1 MNFIDDEKNCH
12 FFVTLKFNYINFYKG
27 KKRMLTENHDLED
40 ALKNY
45 LELLKKEKYFEAH
58 EALEEAWHPLRKAN
72 HPLKN
77 LAKGLINGAICFEH
91 IKRNRD
97 DSKRKALSVLKS
109 YERHKHLCVEG
120 IEYFDLFF
128 KASLKI
134 EKLKAQQL

>member
-1 MNFIDDEKNCH
+1 
-12 FFVTLKFNYINFYKG
+12 
-27 KKRMLTENHDLED
+27 MLIENHDLQD

-45 LELLKKEKYFEAH
+45 LGLLEKEEYFDAH

-91 IKRNRD
+91 LKRKRT

-109 YERHKHLCVEG
+109 FERHKYLCVEG
-120 IEYFDLFF
+120 IEHFELFQ
-128 KASLKI
+128 KACFKI
-134 EKLKAQQL
+134 EYLKQTL